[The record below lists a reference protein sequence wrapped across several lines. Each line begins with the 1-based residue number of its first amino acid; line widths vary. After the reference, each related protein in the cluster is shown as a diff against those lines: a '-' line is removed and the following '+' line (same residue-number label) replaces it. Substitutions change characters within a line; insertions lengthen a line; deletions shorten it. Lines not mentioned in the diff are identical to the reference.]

1 MNTVSNR
8 NAFLGEFIGTFMLVF
23 FGCST
28 VAVTVLF
35 GTLVGQFQ
43 IAVCWGITITLSI
56 YMTRHICNAHFNP
69 AVTIAMAASG
79 RLRVKEV
86 PVYLPDP
93 SRQILPGE
101 ECLVVFADA
110 CIDGW
115 MATGAPAV
123 PAVPRAHA
131 LSDAFA
137 FVGFWS
143 KPRAALD

>member
-1 MNTVSNR
+1 MIITE
-8 NAFLGEFIGTFMLVF
+8 AFLESALQALKEEILSLLHVALPGTVVAYDASTRTADIQPALRRKTSSGEV
-23 FGCST
+23 
-28 VAVTVLF
+28 VTAPLLK
-35 GTLVGQFQ
+35 G
-43 IAVCWGITITLSI
+43 
-56 YMTRHICNAHFNP
+56 
-69 AVTIAMAASG
+69 
-79 RLRVKEV
+79 V

-115 MATGAPAV
+115 MATGASAV